1 DRTPHHLVGMLRID
15 PQPQRHLD
23 GLVELCVFHF
33 LQKWNRLLQRIGP
46 RLDCLPRLLDILSRL
61 LHVPLS
67 LPPPRRCSE
76 EPWCFRLT
84 LACVVAG
91 LRPAGTGQSPVTTR
105 KFYPTTSIPIDR
117 AVPRT
122 LLMAASTDAAF
133 RSGIF
138 CFAMSSTCFS
148 VTLPT
153 LSLLGAPDPL
163 AMPAAR
169 FSNIEA
175 GGVLVM
181 NVNERSLYTVI
192 TTGTI
197 NPSSSFCPVR
207 ALNCLQN
214 SMMLT
219 CACPSA
225 GPTGG
230 AGVALPAAICNFTEP
245 VTFFAMMPF
254 PYLRTPAPSLGFS
267 AQRSDHLISPPLVF
281 GRSQCQHHDR
291 NQLFLHRICGF
302 TLNVPITVFPYAT
315 FSTCPN
321 SNSTGVERPK
331 MVTITF
337 KVSRSSFT
345 SSTTP
350 VKVANGP
357 SPMRTVSPF

>member
-230 AGVALPAAICNFTEP
+230 AGVALPAAICNFTDP
-245 VTFFAMMPF
+245 VTFFAMTPF
-254 PYLRTPAPSLGFS
+254 PIYLRVETGLAPSS
-267 AQRSDHLISPPLVF
+267 AAETRPAASLQKLLRD
-281 GRSQCQHHDR
+281 
-291 NQLFLHRICGF
+291 FLHLPKFQFHRSRTAEDGDHHFQSLAIFVHVVDHARKGC
-302 TLNVPITVFPYAT
+302 
-315 FSTCPN
+315 
-321 SNSTGVERPK
+321 ER
-331 MVTITF
+331 
-337 KVSRSSFT
+337 
-345 SSTTP
+345 
-350 VKVANGP
+350 ALA
-357 SPMRTVSPF
+357 